1 MKCAGH
7 FYAFPAHHKP
17 LQSSKRLRIGCAD
30 ALLQVGSFVRGGDW
44 ECRAYYV
51 LCLLRNTVQIYENTS
66 NNPKE
71 KDKKLRF
78 YGFLGYGNTLLVI
91 IARGNR
97 GKDPCKQGKRRY
109 VTGSKTAS
117 L

>member
-7 FYAFPAHHKP
+7 FHAFPAHHKP
-17 LQSSKRLRIGCAD
+17 LQPLKRLRIVCTD

-78 YGFLGYGNTLLVI
+78 YGFLDCCIMLLVMI
-91 IARGNR
+91 VRRNR
-97 GKDPCKQGKRRY
+97 GKGTGKQGARRH
-109 VTGSKTAS
+109 VS
-117 L
+117 

>member
-1 MKCAGH
+1 MKCAGN

-66 NNPKE
+66 NFQRKRI
-71 KDKKLRF
+71 KTYAFMVFWAAAIRF
-78 YGFLGYGNTLLVI
+78 W
-91 IARGNR
+91 
-97 GKDPCKQGKRRY
+97 
-109 VTGSKTAS
+109 
-117 L
+117 

>member
-1 MKCAGH
+1 MKCAGN

-51 LCLLRNTVQIYENTS
+51 FVSVYRNTAAN
-66 NNPKE
+66 
-71 KDKKLRF
+71 LRIF
-78 YGFLGYGNTLLVI
+78 
-91 IARGNR
+91 R
-97 GKDPCKQGKRRY
+97 
-109 VTGSKTAS
+109 
-117 L
+117 